1 MNVGNI
7 VTNSKKIDFENFK
20 ICRKIDNIDR
30 DLPTLIIGWENVK
43 KIYGE
48 RVSILH
54 KRIDTFTF
62 WTFSS
67 KERKSEYTICLFR
80 FTIG

>member
-7 VTNSKKIDFENFK
+7 VTSSKKIDFENFK

-43 KIYGE
+43 KFME
-48 RVSILH
+48 
-54 KRIDTFTF
+54 
-62 WTFSS
+62 
-67 KERKSEYTICLFR
+67 KEFLYYINV
-80 FTIG
+80 

>member
-43 KIYGE
+43 KN
-48 RVSILH
+48 L
-54 KRIDTFTF
+54 
-62 WTFSS
+62 W
-67 KERKSEYTICLFR
+67 RKSFYIT
-80 FTIG
+80 